1 MVKCPV
7 TKDYLKSKKYI
18 IKIYHDPNHK
28 KLNILESV
36 EKQGEWNYKLDIN
49 TKKILHYDE

>member
-36 EKQGEWNYKLDIN
+36 EKQSEWNYKLDIN
-49 TKKILHYDE
+49 QKKILHYD